1 MKKKLISL
9 VGIITLILLVYLP
22 ITTKYVIGIA
32 GNTHGNFVIGLSLM
46 NSENRHDLLFYNSEC
61 LLVNTITLYK
71 RGGITIGNYNDYLAV
86 QDGLGKTELYD
97 FSGNKISEITY
108 TDVLSPEFYYNN
120 GKFTVNYKKDILGNE
135 KVFYNSKNGFVNVD
149 FNYDF
154 YKKTKLMKV
163 FFHAIAVIV
172 ILLAYRSVKN
182 KNCKSD

>member
-1 MKKKLISL
+1 MF
-9 VGIITLILLVYLP
+9 LVYLP

-32 GNTHGNFVIGLSLM
+32 GNTHGDFVIGLSLM

-61 LLVNTITLYK
+61 MLVNTITLYK

-108 TDVLSPEFYYNN
+108 TEVLSPNFYYHNN
-120 GKFTVNYKKDILGNE
+120 NITINYKKDIWGNE
-135 KVFYNSKNGFVNVD
+135 KVFYNSNNCSIDVD

-163 FFHAIAVIV
+163 IFQAIVVIV
-172 ILLAYRSVKN
+172 ILLAYRLIKN
-182 KNCKSD
+182 KKCKSD

>member
-9 VGIITLILLVYLP
+9 VGIITLMLFVYLP
-22 ITTKYVIGIA
+22 ITTKYVNGIS

-97 FSGNKISEITY
+97 FSGNKISEIKY
-108 TDVLSPEFYYNN
+108 TDVLSPKFYYHNE
-120 GKFTVNYKKDILGNE
+120 KFTLNYKKDIFGNE
-135 KVFYNSKNGFVNVD
+135 KVFYNSNNSSIEVD

-163 FFHAIAVIV
+163 FFQAIVVIV
-172 ILLAYRSVKN
+172 ILLAYRFVKR